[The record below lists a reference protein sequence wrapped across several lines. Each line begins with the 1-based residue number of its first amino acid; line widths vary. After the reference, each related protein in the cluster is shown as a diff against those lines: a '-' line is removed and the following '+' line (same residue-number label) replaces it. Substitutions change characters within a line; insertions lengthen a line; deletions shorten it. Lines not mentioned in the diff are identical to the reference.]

1 MINVTVNVS
10 ELKAFVQ
17 NLPQIKD
24 QIFDLMNLDIRAI
37 SSDYLGRL
45 MNMELDVF
53 LGRDRY
59 ERKQTV
65 STTSRN
71 YRNGFYQRTYAVK
84 NLGELSIRV
93 PRDRLGEFKTSVL
106 PKFDRIDPAI
116 KSDAVLMYFLGM
128 STRSLSLVSER
139 LFGRKISHSLLS
151 EHSAEL
157 HEKVESWRTRAITDE
172 IKYMYVDGTYFTMR
186 TTDSIEKVCV
196 LVVIGVNKNGHKHI
210 LALQAGDKESATNW
224 RELFKDLKERG
235 LDGTKVELGIM
246 DGLPGLEKVFL
257 EEFKNSKV
265 QRCQVHLARNVLAK
279 CPHKIK
285 QEVADDLRSVFYA
298 SSKKKADVFYSEFK
312 KKWAKE
318 VPSAI
323 KSLDANIENAL
334 TFMNFPTEEWLSLRT
349 TNPIERLNKEFKR
362 RTKTMEIVAGEKSCY
377 SLLAV
382 VSIRTER
389 GESSDGAY
397 LDYCS
402 SLHQKCPSYCRS

>member
-1 MINVTVNVS
+1 MINVSVDVS
-10 ELKAFVQ
+10 ELKSFVQ

-24 QIFDLMNLDIRAI
+24 QIFELMHLDIRKA
-37 SSDYLGRL
+37 SSEYLGML
-45 MNMELDVF
+45 MNMELALF

-59 ERKQTV
+59 ERKGSV

-71 YRNGFYQRTYAVK
+71 YRNGFYQRTFAIK
-84 NLGELSIRV
+84 NLGDLSIRV

-106 PKFDRIDPAI
+106 PKYGRIDPAI

-128 STRSLSLVSER
+128 STRSLSLISAR

-157 HEKVESWRTRAITDE
+157 HEKVEGWRTRAITDE
-172 IKYMYVDGTYFTMR
+172 IKYLYVDGTYFTMR

-196 LVVIGVNKNGHKHI
+196 LVVIGVDKNGHKHI
-210 LALQAGDKESATNW
+210 IALQAGDKESASNW
-224 RELFKDLKERG
+224 RELFKDLKKRG
-235 LDGTKVELGIM
+235 LDGSKVELGIM
-246 DGLPGLEKVFL
+246 DGLAGLEKVFL

-285 QEVADDLRSVFYA
+285 QEVADDLRSIFYA
-298 SSKKKADVFYSEFK
+298 SSKKKAEGFYKVFET
-312 KKWAKE
+312 KWAKE
-318 VPSAI
+318 VPSAF
-323 KSLDANIENAL
+323 KSLETNIENAL
-334 TFMNFPTEEWLSLRT
+334 TFMSFPEAEWLALRT

-382 VSIRTER
+382 VSIRMEAYWKKHPITFQKR
-389 GESSDGAY
+389 LPWFKPSDEFT
-397 LDYCS
+397 
-402 SLHQKCPSYCRS
+402 Q

>member
-1 MINVTVNVS
+1 MINVAIDVS
-10 ELKAFVQ
+10 ELKSFVQ

-24 QIFDLMNLDIRAI
+24 QIFDLMHLDIRKA
-37 SSDYLGRL
+37 SSEYLGML
-45 MNMELDVF
+45 MNMELALF

-59 ERKQTV
+59 ERKASV

-71 YRNGFYQRTYAVK
+71 YRNGFYQRTFAIK
-84 NLGELSIRV
+84 NLGDLSIRV
-93 PRDRLGEFKTSVL
+93 PRDRLGEFKTNVL
-106 PKFDRIDPAI
+106 PRYDRIDHAI

-128 STRSLSLVSER
+128 STRSLSLISTR

-151 EHSAEL
+151 QHSAEL
-157 HEKVESWRTRAITDE
+157 HEKVEGWRTRAITDE

-196 LVVIGVNKNGHKHI
+196 LVVIGVDKNGHKHI
-210 LALQAGDKESATNW
+210 IALQAGDKESASNW
-224 RELFKDLKERG
+224 RELFKDLKSRG

-246 DGLPGLEKVFL
+246 DGLAGLEKVFL
-257 EEFKNSKV
+257 EEFKNSRV

-285 QEVADDLRSVFYA
+285 QEVADDLRSIFYA
-298 SSKKKADVFYSEFK
+298 SSKKKAEGFYKVFED
-312 KKWAKE
+312 KWAKE
-318 VPSAI
+318 VPSAF
-323 KSLDANIENAL
+323 KSLESNLASAL
-334 TFMNFPTEEWLSLRT
+334 TFMSFPEAEWLSLRT

-382 VSIRTER
+382 VSIRMEAYWKKHPITFQKR
-389 GESSDGAY
+389 LPWFKVPAEST
-397 LDYCS
+397 
-402 SLHQKCPSYCRS
+402 Q

>member
-59 ERKQTV
+59 ERKQAV
-65 STTSRN
+65 STTARN
-71 YRNGFYQRTYAVK
+71 YRNGFYQRTFAVK

-224 RELFKDLKERG
+224 RELFKDLKKRG
-235 LDGTKVELGIM
+235 LDGTKVDLGIM
-246 DGLPGLEKVFL
+246 DGLSGLEKVFL
-257 EEFKNSKV
+257 EEFTNSKV

-298 SSKKKADVFYSEFK
+298 SSKKKADVFYSDFK

-318 VPSAI
+318 IPSAI
-323 KSLDANIENAL
+323 KSLDTNIENAL
-334 TFMNFPTEEWLSLRT
+334 TFMSFPAEEWLSLRT

-382 VSIRTER
+382 VSIRMEAYWKKHPIAFQKKLPWFK
-389 GESSDGAY
+389 SSDEFT
-397 LDYCS
+397 
-402 SLHQKCPSYCRS
+402 Q

>member
-1 MINVTVNVS
+1 MINVSVDVS
-10 ELKAFVQ
+10 ELKSFVQ

-24 QIFDLMNLDIRAI
+24 QIFDLMQLDIRKA
-37 SSDYLGRL
+37 SSEYLEML
-45 MNMELDVF
+45 MNMELALF

-59 ERKQTV
+59 ERKGSV

-71 YRNGFYQRTYAVK
+71 YRNGFYQRTFAIK
-84 NLGELSIRV
+84 NIGDLSIRV
-93 PRDRLGEFKTSVL
+93 PRDRLGEFKTNVL
-106 PKFDRIDPAI
+106 PKYERIDSAI

-128 STRSLSLVSER
+128 STRSLSLISTR

-157 HEKVESWRTRAITDE
+157 HEKVEGWRVRPITDE
-172 IKYMYVDGTYFTMR
+172 IKYLYVDGTYFTMR

-196 LVVIGVNKNGHKHI
+196 LVVIGVDKNGHKHI
-210 LALQAGDKESATNW
+210 IALQAGDKESASNW
-224 RELFKDLKERG
+224 RELFKDLKSRG
-235 LDGTKVELGIM
+235 LDGSKVELGIM

-285 QEVADDLRSVFYA
+285 QEVADDLRSIFYA
-298 SSKKKADVFYSEFK
+298 SSKKKAEGFYKVFEN
-312 KKWAKE
+312 KWASE
-318 VPSAI
+318 IPSAF
-323 KSLDANIENAL
+323 KSLENNIENAL
-334 TFMNFPTEEWLSLRT
+334 TFMSFPEAEWLALRT

-382 VSIRTER
+382 VSIRME
-389 GESSDGAY
+389 AY
-397 LDYCS
+397 WKKQPITL
-402 SLHQKCPSYCRS
+402 QKRLPWFKVPAEFTQ

>member
-1 MINVTVNVS
+1 MINVTIDTS
-10 ELKAFVQ
+10 ELKTFVQ
-17 NLPQIKD
+17 NLPQLKD
-24 QIFDLMNLDIRAI
+24 QIFDLINLDIRAI

-45 MNMELDVF
+45 MNMELDLF

-59 ERKQTV
+59 ERKQAV

-71 YRNGFYQRTYAVK
+71 YRNGFYQRTFAVK

-106 PKFDRIDPAI
+106 PKYDRIDPAI

-151 EHSAEL
+151 EHAAEL
-157 HEKVESWRTRAITDE
+157 HDKVESWRTRTITEE
-172 IKYMYVDGTYFTMR
+172 IKYLYVDGTYFTMR

-196 LVVIGVNKNGHKHI
+196 LVVIGVDKNGHKHI
-210 LALQAGDKESATNW
+210 LALQAGDKESASNW
-224 RELFKDLKERG
+224 RELFKDLKFRG
-235 LDGTKVELGIM
+235 LDGSKVELGIM

-257 EEFKNSKV
+257 EEFKNGKV

-279 CPHKIK
+279 TPHKIK
-285 QEVADDLRSVFYA
+285 QQVADDLRSVFYA
-298 SSKKKADVFYSEFK
+298 TTKKKADAFYKDFER
-312 KKWAKE
+312 KWAKE
-318 VPSAI
+318 IPSAF
-323 KSLDANIENAL
+323 KSLESNIETAL
-334 TFMNFPTEEWLSLRT
+334 TFMSFPAEEWLSLRT

-382 VSIRTER
+382 VSIRME
-389 GESSDGAY
+389 AY
-397 LDYCS
+397 WKK
-402 SLHQKCPSYCRS
+402 HPIAFQKRLPWFKASAEFTQ

>member
-1 MINVTVNVS
+1 MINVSVDVS
-10 ELKAFVQ
+10 ELKSFVQ

-24 QIFDLMNLDIRAI
+24 QIFDLMHLDIRKA
-37 SSDYLGRL
+37 SSEYLEML
-45 MNMELDVF
+45 MNMELALF

-59 ERKQTV
+59 ERKGSV

-71 YRNGFYQRTYAVK
+71 YRNGFYQRTFAIK
-84 NLGELSIRV
+84 NIGDLSIRV
-93 PRDRLGEFKTSVL
+93 PRDRLGEFKTNVL
-106 PKFDRIDPAI
+106 PKYDRIDPAI
-116 KSDAVLMYFLGM
+116 KADAVLMYFLGM
-128 STRSLSLVSER
+128 STRSLSLISTR

-157 HEKVESWRTRAITDE
+157 HEKVEGWRVRPIIDE
-172 IKYMYVDGTYFTMR
+172 IKYLYVDGTYFTMR

-196 LVVIGVNKNGHKHI
+196 LVVIGVDKNGHKHI
-210 LALQAGDKESATNW
+210 IALQAGDKESASNW
-224 RELFKDLKERG
+224 RELFKDLKSRG
-235 LDGTKVELGIM
+235 LDGSKVELGIM

-285 QEVADDLRSVFYA
+285 QEVADDLRSIFYA
-298 SSKKKADVFYSEFK
+298 SSKKKAEGFYKVFEN
-312 KKWAKE
+312 KWASE
-318 VPSAI
+318 IPSAF
-323 KSLDANIENAL
+323 KSLENNLENAL
-334 TFMNFPTEEWLSLRT
+334 TFMSFPEAEWLALRT

-382 VSIRTER
+382 VSIRMEAYWKKHPITFQKR
-389 GESSDGAY
+389 LAWFKAPAEST
-397 LDYCS
+397 
-402 SLHQKCPSYCRS
+402 Q

>member
-1 MINVTVNVS
+1 MINVAIDTS

-24 QIFDLMNLDIRAI
+24 QIFELMNLDIRAI
-37 SSDYLGRL
+37 SASYLGSL
-45 MNMELDVF
+45 MNMELSVF

-59 ERKQTV
+59 ERKDTV

-71 YRNGFYQRTYAVK
+71 YRNGFYQRTFAVK

-93 PRDRLGEFKTSVL
+93 PRDRIGEFNTSVL
-106 PKFDRIDPAI
+106 PKYDRIDPAI

-157 HEKVESWRTRAITDE
+157 HSKVESWRTRLITDE
-172 IKYMYVDGTYFTMR
+172 IKYLYVDGTYFTMR
-186 TTDSIEKVCV
+186 MTNKKKKICV
-196 LVVIGVNKNGHKHI
+196 LVVIGVDKNGHKHI
-210 LALQAGDKESATNW
+210 LALQAGDKESASNW
-224 RELFKDLKERG
+224 RELFKDLKSRG
-235 LDGTKVELGIM
+235 LDGSKIELGIM
-246 DGLPGLEKVFL
+246 DGLSGLEKVFL
-257 EEFKNSKV
+257 EEFKNSRV

-285 QEVADDLRSVFYA
+285 QAVADDLRSVFYA
-298 SSKKKADVFYSEFK
+298 SSRKKADEFYKLFER
-312 KKWAKE
+312 KWAKE
-318 VPSAI
+318 IPSAF
-323 KSLDANIENAL
+323 KSLETNIENAL
-334 TFMNFPTEEWLSLRT
+334 TFMSFPQEEWLSLRT

-382 VSIRTER
+382 VSIRMEAYWKKHPIAFQKR
-389 GESSDGAY
+389 LPWFKGSDEFT
-397 LDYCS
+397 
-402 SLHQKCPSYCRS
+402 Q